1 MKRKKGVILGGLA
14 IGTGI
19 GCVLSMVWSIIA
31 LPVSASL
38 RISLGMI
45 FSAKKGEEKDR

>member
-38 RISLGMI
+38 GMI